1 MSRPPRPYWTG
12 TRIFV
17 LVFAAVEAVGIA
29 WALLRG

>member
-1 MSRPPRPYWTG
+1 MGNPQRLYWTG

-17 LVFAAVEAVGIA
+17 LAFAAIEAVGIA